1 MQRSKAHPSA
11 VPVLPE
17 VGQFALILALSLAV
31 CQTVLPLVGA
41 HRGDTAMMGVARTA
55 ALGHFLFVAV
65 AFGCLTYAFL
75 SDDFSVLYVANHSQL
90 SLPTLYKVSAV
101 WGAHEGSLLMWILI
115 LAGWTLAVSRFSSGL
130 PDAFAARVIGVLGFL
145 SIGFLLFALLT
156 SNPFDRL
163 IPAAADGGDLN
174 PLLQD
179 PGLAIHPPLL
189 YIGYVGF
196 SVAFAFA
203 IAAMISGDL
212 DQKWAKWTRPW
223 TTVAWLFLT
232 LGIALGSWWA
242 YYELGWGGWWFW
254 DAVENASFMPWLIG
268 TALIHS
274 LAVTEKRGLFKSW
287 TLLLAISAFS
297 LSLLGTFLVRSGII
311 VSVHAFATDP
321 TRGFFILTFLAI
333 VVIGALVLFAWRAP
347 SLDSDVGFG
356 LLSRETFLLLNNVL
370 LVVAT
375 ALVLIGTLSPLVI
388 EMATGGKISI
398 GPPWFN
404 VAFLVP
410 MLPLV
415 ILLGMGMHTAWRIQD
430 ASSWWRVLRIP
441 ALVAIVA
448 GILIPLAIYGRISVL
463 LVVGSAAAV
472 WIVVSSL
479 IQPLRSLRREKGAA
493 GITRSALGMCVAHLG
508 MGLFV
513 LGVTIVSA
521 FGVESDQALQP
532 GESIEV
538 AGYEFHMVG
547 LSNVQGPNFS
557 AIEAEIEIRDGADIV
572 ATIRPQ
578 KRQYLVQRSPMTEA
592 GIRAGL
598 DKDLFVA
605 LGDQLGNNTWSVR
618 VQYKPL
624 IRLIWLGALI
634 MALGGLIAISDRRY
648 RSDKRKATAP
658 APKAAEATA

>member
-1 MQRSKAHPSA
+1 MI
-11 VPVLPE
+11 PE
-17 VGQFALILALSLAV
+17 IGQFALILALSLAI
-31 CQTVLPLVGA
+31 CQAVFPLVGA
-41 HRGDTAMMGVARTA
+41 HRGDAGMMGVARTA
-55 ALGHFLFVAV
+55 ATGQFLFVAV
-65 AFGCLTYAFL
+65 SFACLTWAFL
-75 SDDFSVLYVANHSQL
+75 NDDFSVLYVANHSQL
-90 SLPTLYKVSAV
+90 ALPTMYKVSAV

-115 LAGWTLAVSRFSSGL
+115 LAAWTVAVARFSSGL
-130 PDAFAARVIGVLGFL
+130 PEAFAARVIGVLGLL

-156 SNPFDRL
+156 SNPFERL
-163 IPAAADGGDLN
+163 VPAAVDGGDLN

-203 IAAMISGDL
+203 IAAMLSGDL
-212 DQKWAKWTRPW
+212 DRTWAKWTRPW
-223 TTVAWLFLT
+223 TTLAWMFLT

-287 TLLLAISAFS
+287 TLLLAITAFS

-333 VVIGALVLFAWRAP
+333 VVIGALILYAWRAP
-347 SLDSDVGFG
+347 SLDSDVGFA

-375 ALVLIGTLSPLVI
+375 ALVLIGTLSPLIV

-398 GPPWFN
+398 GPPWFD
-404 VAFLVP
+404 VAFLIP
-410 MLPLV
+410 TIPLV
-415 ILLGMGMHTAWRIQD
+415 ILVGMGMHVAWRVQ
-430 ASSWWRVLRIP
+430 AKTPWLNMLRLP
-441 ALVAIVA
+441 AVAA
-448 GILIPLAIYGRISVL
+448 LLFGILLPLFVYGRISVL
-463 LVVGSAAAV
+463 LVVGCAAAA
-472 WIVVSSL
+472 WVVLMSL
-479 IQPLRSLRREKGAA
+479 IPIVRSLRREKGAA
-493 GITRSALGMCVAHLG
+493 GITRSVLGQSVAHLG
-508 MGLFV
+508 LGVFV
-513 LGVTIVSA
+513 LGVTVVSA
-521 FGVESDQALQP
+521 FGVESDRALSP
-532 GESIEV
+532 GQSVEV
-538 AGYEFHMVG
+538 AGYEFAMQG

-557 AIEAEIEIRDGADIV
+557 AIEADVEIRKDGEYV
-572 ATIRPQ
+572 ATVRPQ
-578 KRQYLVQRSPMTEA
+578 KRQYLVQKSWMTEA
-592 GIRAGL
+592 GIYPGL

-605 LGDQLGNNTWSVR
+605 LGDQLGNGGWSVR

-624 IRLIWLGALI
+624 IRLIWLGTLI

-648 RSDKRKATAP
+648 RVKVREKSEAVAAGTEAP
-658 APKAAEATA
+658 A